1 MKEQA
6 KNNFENEL
14 VGIIESAKKIRDYML
29 DTETPLAERK
39 QEIATFRTANEA
51 NKSIVSAIINTIALE
66 KLSE

>member
-14 VGIIESAKKIRDYML
+14 VGVIESANKIRDYML

>member
-1 MKEQA
+1 MKEQV

-14 VGIIESAKKIRDYML
+14 VGVIESAKKIRDYML

-39 QEIATFRTANEA
+39 QEIATFRTANAA

>member
-1 MKEQA
+1 MTEQN
-6 KNNFENEL
+6 KIRFEDEL
-14 VGIIESAKKIRDYML
+14 TGVIDSAKKIRDYML

>member
-14 VGIIESAKKIRDYML
+14 VEVIESAKKIRDYML

>member
-1 MKEQA
+1 MTEQN
-6 KNNFENEL
+6 KIRSEDEL
-14 VGIIESAKKIRDYML
+14 TGVIDSAKKIRDYML
-29 DTETPLAERK
+29 DTESPLAERK

>member
-14 VGIIESAKKIRDYML
+14 VGVIESAKKIRDYML